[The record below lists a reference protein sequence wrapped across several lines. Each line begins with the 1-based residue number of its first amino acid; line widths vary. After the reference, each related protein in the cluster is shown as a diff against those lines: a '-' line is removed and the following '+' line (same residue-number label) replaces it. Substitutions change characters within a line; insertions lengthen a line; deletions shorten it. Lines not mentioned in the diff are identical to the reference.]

1 MDAWKQA
8 DKEWIHRNDTHQ
20 EAHHQEMVQALW
32 VEESAQARQEGWRPT
47 WKKPKLG
54 KLEGAIPRP
63 KANSREVGE
72 MEGVKESTSDT
83 DESNGGKCRS
93 MSGRITAITT
103 R

>member
-8 DKEWIHRNDTHQ
+8 DKERIQRNDTRR
-20 EAHHQEMVQALW
+20 EAHHQEMALW
-32 VEESAQARQEGWRPT
+32 AEESARARQEGWRPT

-72 MEGVKESTSDT
+72 MEGVEESTSDA
-83 DESNGGKCRS
+83 DESDGGR
-93 MSGRITAITT
+93 
-103 R
+103 